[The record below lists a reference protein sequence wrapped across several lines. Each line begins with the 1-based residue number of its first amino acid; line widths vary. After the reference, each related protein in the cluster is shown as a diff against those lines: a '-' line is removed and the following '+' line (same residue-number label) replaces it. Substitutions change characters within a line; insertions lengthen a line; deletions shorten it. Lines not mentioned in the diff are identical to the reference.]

1 MKLLLLKHQVPMI
14 KVFSKLFMSTIKKN
28 KTKQNTDIKTVKTS
42 IRPEIELIEAFHQW
56 NGVGNKYSSTI
67 APHFF
72 PQWSFPSLFEILKQ
86 TNFPLF
92 KIMNQGCKLTVL
104 SSIAQDHELV
114 IKAQLESIVHEE
126 TKIRINQQV
135 SISQNNQPLIDALIY
150 SVIPIKK
157 SLKKNEIKLDK
168 NYEQAFEINFNQ
180 KMIREFGLISGDL
193 NPIHMSSFMARML
206 GHKCSLAHG
215 FSILSKV
222 FELYET
228 EYSKIKEIDIK
239 FLRPLYLP
247 NTVSLFIYPKED
259 LKQKF
264 IVVSMD
270 KKKIHA
276 AGSVLS

>member
-1 MKLLLLKHQVPMI
+1 MI
-14 KVFSKLFMSTIKKN
+14 SRDGPTGAETEWTEDANI
-28 KTKQNTDIKTVKTS
+28 
-42 IRPEIELIEAFHQW
+42 
-56 NGVGNKYSSTI
+56 
-67 APHFF
+67 
-72 PQWSFPSLFEILKQ
+72 
-86 TNFPLF
+86 
-92 KIMNQGCKLTVL
+92 
-104 SSIAQDHELV
+104 SIA
-114 IKAQLESIVHEE
+114 AS
-126 TKIRINQQV
+126 QV
-135 SISQNNQPLIDALIY
+135 VSTASRFQVKNVTRDGFFQFFLISV
-150 SVIPIKK
+150 S
-157 SLKKNEIKLDK
+157 
-168 NYEQAFEINFNQ
+168 
-180 KMIREFGLISGDL
+180 RELISGDL

-247 NTVSLFIYPKED
+247 NTVSLFIYPKKD